1 MKRLAQVLFLKI
13 REKVGFNRISIT
25 KMKKFYQVEWHDI
38 YFKDF
43 GTSTSEVPEKDFY
56 DKFYERFFKKYRN
69 FDGLD
74 TSWVAYKMQIARRI
88 NAILKTKT
96 NVLSIGS
103 GIGIVEDL
111 LTNLNS
117 NVKIMSIEPSE
128 NASRWVRDN
137 PNICIVDGYF
147 PECID
152 KGLNF
157 ELVYANNIDYVFDD
171 EEYKDFLKSVVDYG
185 VSEFLIITS
194 ANYNLKVALKL
205 FIKEILGVLGIIEKL
220 ADGQFWGYLRSKSE
234 HKKALKHVGFRE
246 IKFSK
251 LGKDTVLIRS
261 KI

>member
-1 MKRLAQVLFLKI
+1 MKNSSLLFG
-13 REKVGFNRISIT
+13 VMS
-25 KMKKFYQVEWHDI
+25 
-38 YFKDF
+38 
-43 GTSTSEVPEKDFY
+43 GTSLDGIDVVLVGISDNIINIIDFQHRPYSPEIRSEILNLHSPQHNDLEESIFLSKSHAKITADC
-56 DKFYERFFKKYRN
+56 
-69 FDGLD
+69 
-74 TSWVAYKMQIARRI
+74 I

-117 NVKIMSIEPSE
+117 NLKIMSIEPSE

-205 FIKEILGVLGIIEKL
+205 FIKEILGALGIIEKL

-234 HKKALKHVGFRE
+234 HKKALKHVGFGE